1 MGEASYG
8 VPAILA
14 VTLVTAYMLHYFAA
28 SECDLA
34 VRFMVMVSWT
44 LSLSIV
50 ALVPADVAA
59 TLYDEE
65 TSSLSTLWDLS
76 YWITFTLT
84 WFVLPFHQLY
94 EDAGD
99 FSALAR
105 ASTSLRENGIFYGV
119 IVFILLL
126 GAILLTS
133 YGAMTSESMAT
144 FALASSTI
152 FGICAGIFALGF
164 GLVDVPKIIWRRAD
178 VAKRQ
183 AEAHRRLGVASRA
196 LEDAFVGLRK
206 VIKASETTREVIPR
220 HHVYAWAVAVIARET
235 PKSSA
240 FEGAMDKVEDDVDGV
255 LDYDYD
261 ELSDLVTLRRELRRR
276 TRVYRRTA
284 AQYAVAVE
292 NAIEAEAVFNC
303 GAGAGGL
310 GDRGCL
316 MTPDGGQRRFRSP
329 LRAPRQ
335 GRYGEAVET
344 VEWWWKCRVEP
355 VLLRVLAVA
364 LGAFSVLTVWA
375 EGTMFSTQAMEGAD
389 VSPFS
394 AMVRAAKDKGG
405 LHMAVAIPLG
415 YMCWC
420 AYHSLFR
427 LGMFSFYALVP
438 GHTDSFSLLINAAL
452 TCRFAAPLSLN
463 FLMMV
468 PSLREGD
475 ANKETT
481 FGRKFV
487 DGVPDSAR
495 NFAAVFPAILVFY
508 CGALAFGVF
517 DKIFSACTS
526 SFGGSL
532 RDKYKF
538 ESDEKDLERNVHTTD
553 GKRIAE
559 RERSAMQN
567 QTKPKIGSGSP
578 YYFELASG
586 DMGRES
592 EMADLGGNRAA
603 DVDVERAGLL
613 SAGGRRSQPRS
624 DERPESRWERN
635 KERLASALE
644 RTGEL
649 RVAKPPG
656 AKPPGSSSRAS
667 RFGLGRG
674 FGVGSGGTD
683 SSTGGGSRLDSMFAS
698 LGGDK

>member
-1 MGEASYG
+1 M
-8 VPAILA
+8 
-14 VTLVTAYMLHYFAA
+14 
-28 SECDLA
+28 
-34 VRFMVMVSWT
+34 
-44 LSLSIV
+44 
-50 ALVPADVAA
+50 
-59 TLYDEE
+59 
-65 TSSLSTLWDLS
+65 
-76 YWITFTLT
+76 
-84 WFVLPFHQLY
+84 
-94 EDAGD
+94 
-99 FSALAR
+99 
-105 ASTSLRENGIFYGV
+105 
-119 IVFILLL
+119 
-126 GAILLTS
+126 
-133 YGAMTSESMAT
+133 
-144 FALASSTI
+144 
-152 FGICAGIFALGF
+152 
-164 GLVDVPKIIWRRAD
+164 
-178 VAKRQ
+178 
-183 AEAHRRLGVASRA
+183 
-196 LEDAFVGLRK
+196 
-206 VIKASETTREVIPR
+206 
-220 HHVYAWAVAVIARET
+220 
-235 PKSSA
+235 
-240 FEGAMDKVEDDVDGV
+240 
-255 LDYDYD
+255 
-261 ELSDLVTLRRELRRR
+261 
-276 TRVYRRTA
+276 
-284 AQYAVAVE
+284 
-292 NAIEAEAVFNC
+292 
-303 GAGAGGL
+303 
-310 GDRGCL
+310 
-316 MTPDGGQRRFRSP
+316 
-329 LRAPRQ
+329 
-335 GRYGEAVET
+335 
-344 VEWWWKCRVEP
+344 
-355 VLLRVLAVA
+355 LRVLAVA

-495 NFAAVFPAILVFY
+495 NFAAVFPVILVFY

-592 EMADLGGNRAA
+592 EMADLGGRAA

-613 SAGGRRSQPRS
+613 SAGGVVVSRGATSDRRAGGSVTRRGWRARWNGRGSCERRSPRERSRPGVRPARRGSGSDVGSALGPAVPTRRPAGGPGWTACSPRS
-624 DERPESRWERN
+624 AATSDLN
-635 KERLASALE
+635 L
-644 RTGEL
+644 
-649 RVAKPPG
+649 
-656 AKPPGSSSRAS
+656 
-667 RFGLGRG
+667 
-674 FGVGSGGTD
+674 
-683 SSTGGGSRLDSMFAS
+683 
-698 LGGDK
+698 

>member
-8 VPAILA
+8 VPAIVA

-59 TLYDEE
+59 TMYDED

-84 WFVLPFHQLY
+84 WFVLPFHQIF

-105 ASTSLRENGIFYGV
+105 AATSLRENGIFYGV
-119 IVFILLL
+119 IVFILLV

-164 GLVDVPKIIWRRAD
+164 GLVDVPKIIWRRANI
-178 VAKRQ
+178 AKRQ
-183 AEAHRRLGVASRA
+183 AEAYRRLGVASRA

-206 VIKASETTREVIPR
+206 VIKASETTQEVIPR
-220 HHVYAWAVAVIARET
+220 HHVFKWAMAVIQRET
-235 PKSSA
+235 PESSVFHGA
-240 FEGAMDKVEDDVDGV
+240 FDKVDDDVDGQ

-261 ELSDLVTLRRELRRR
+261 ELSDLVSLRRELGRRV
-276 TRVYRRTA
+276 RVYRRTA

-303 GAGAGGL
+303 GVAGGL

-316 MTPDGGQRRFRSP
+316 MTEDGGARRFRSP
-329 LRAPRQ
+329 LRPARQ
-335 GRYGEAVET
+335 GKYGDAVEA

-355 VLLRVLAVA
+355 VTLRILAVV
-364 LGAFSVLTVWA
+364 LGGFSVLTVWA
-375 EGTMFSTQAMEGAD
+375 EGTMFSTQAMDGSD

-405 LHMAVAIPLG
+405 LHMAVSVPLG
-415 YMCWC
+415 YMMWC

-463 FLMMV
+463 FLMLV
-468 PSLREGD
+468 PSLKEGD
-475 ANKETT
+475 DNRETT

-487 DGVPDSAR
+487 DGVPESAR
-495 NFAAVFPAILVFY
+495 HFAAVFPVILVFY

-526 SFGGSL
+526 SFGGSI

-559 RERSAMQN
+559 RERAAMQT
-567 QTKPKIGSGSP
+567 QTKPVIGAGSP
-578 YYFELASG
+578 YYFELGKRDVGRAESAEGGRG
-586 DMGRES
+586 DRG
-592 EMADLGGNRAA
+592 
-603 DVDVERAGLL
+603 DVEMSAGLL
-613 SAGGRRSQPRS
+613 TRGTSRS
-624 DERPESRWERN
+624 DAPESRWERN
-635 KERLASALE
+635 KERLAGALE

-649 RVAKPPG
+649 RAAKPPS
-656 AKPPGSSSRAS
+656 KPPGSSSRAS
-667 RFGLGRG
+667 RFGLGLG
-674 FGVGSGGTD
+674 GNSGN
-683 SSTGGGSRLDSMFAS
+683 SSNSVTSGNRLDSMFAS
-698 LGGDK
+698 LGGNK

>member
-1 MGEASYG
+1 
-8 VPAILA
+8 
-14 VTLVTAYMLHYFAA
+14 
-28 SECDLA
+28 
-34 VRFMVMVSWT
+34 
-44 LSLSIV
+44 
-50 ALVPADVAA
+50 
-59 TLYDEE
+59 
-65 TSSLSTLWDLS
+65 
-76 YWITFTLT
+76 
-84 WFVLPFHQLY
+84 
-94 EDAGD
+94 
-99 FSALAR
+99 
-105 ASTSLRENGIFYGV
+105 
-119 IVFILLL
+119 
-126 GAILLTS
+126 
-133 YGAMTSESMAT
+133 
-144 FALASSTI
+144 
-152 FGICAGIFALGF
+152 
-164 GLVDVPKIIWRRAD
+164 
-178 VAKRQ
+178 
-183 AEAHRRLGVASRA
+183 
-196 LEDAFVGLRK
+196 
-206 VIKASETTREVIPR
+206 
-220 HHVYAWAVAVIARET
+220 
-235 PKSSA
+235 
-240 FEGAMDKVEDDVDGV
+240 
-255 LDYDYD
+255 
-261 ELSDLVTLRRELRRR
+261 
-276 TRVYRRTA
+276 
-284 AQYAVAVE
+284 
-292 NAIEAEAVFNC
+292 
-303 GAGAGGL
+303 
-310 GDRGCL
+310 

-335 GRYGEAVET
+335 GRYGEAVEA